1 MSTIKNDVISARS
14 ALNKKDYA
22 KRNRKPSKNSSS
34 ALYADSMAKLRAA
47 LVVIPVV
54 MVLIISAVLF
64 FGIQYLTSV
73 SGGSTHQQ
81 KEAAATALYSAADSE
96 KLLTIVSPQNPLPS
110 DYKLNLVTYGNI
122 KIDSIVK
129 DGIES
134 LVNAASND
142 GIKLDI
148 LKGYV
153 STQEQNELYN
163 AEVHRLTDSEG
174 YSRAKA
180 EEEAEKTVP
189 MGNHADQQTGLSV
202 EFASSAAEN
211 FAESEEFYWLMKNAY
226 KYGFVLRYPENKEDD
241 TDMPFNP
248 SLFRYVG
255 NENASKMVT
264 LNRCL
269 DEYVTYLSAR

>member
-22 KRNRKPSKNSSS
+22 KRNRKLSKNSSS

-148 LKGYV
+148 LKGYI